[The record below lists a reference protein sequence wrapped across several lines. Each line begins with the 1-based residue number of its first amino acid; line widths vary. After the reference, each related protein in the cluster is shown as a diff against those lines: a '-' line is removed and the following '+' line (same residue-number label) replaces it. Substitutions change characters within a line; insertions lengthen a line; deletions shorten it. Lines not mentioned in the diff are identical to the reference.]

1 VNSGVGDEVGL
12 ELSHIDVEGTIES
25 EGGSQ
30 RGDDLSDES
39 VQVGVGGSLDV
50 EVSSADVVDSLVVE
64 HDGDVGVLEEGVGG
78 EHGVVGLNDGS
89 GDLRRGVDGEA
100 ELGLLAVVDG
110 ESLEEERAETGAGTT
125 TNGVEDEEALE
136 ASALVSELS
145 DSVEAEINDFLADG
159 VVARAKLLAASSL
172 PEMSCSGWKSC
183 L

>member
-1 VNSGVGDEVGL
+1 MNSGVGDEVGL

-78 EHGVVGLNDGS
+78 EHGVVWLNDGS
-89 GDLRRGVDGEA
+89 GDLGGRIDGET
-100 ELGLLAVVDG
+100 ELGLLAVVD
-110 ESLEEERAETGAGTT
+110 
-125 TNGVEDEEALE
+125 
-136 ASALVSELS
+136 
-145 DSVEAEINDFLADG
+145 
-159 VVARAKLLAASSL
+159 
-172 PEMSCSGWKSC
+172 
-183 L
+183 